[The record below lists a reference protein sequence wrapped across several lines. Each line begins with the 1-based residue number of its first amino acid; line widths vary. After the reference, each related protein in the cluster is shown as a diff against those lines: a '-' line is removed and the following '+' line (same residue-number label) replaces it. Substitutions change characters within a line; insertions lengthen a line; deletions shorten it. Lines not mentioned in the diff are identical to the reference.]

1 MYIFVSTKYDKK
13 GKNMRADGR
22 RLKNTDPMYR
32 VAAHIMDKR
41 IDSMNMTTIDIPYQP
56 IQDYVNKKR
65 KDGVSISH
73 MAIIIA
79 AYIRTMAKFPELNR
93 FIVNK
98 KVYHRNEIA
107 VGMVVLQSLESHEG
121 TMSKMYFDKANTV
134 FDVND
139 TINKYV
145 AENREAPE
153 NNGTEKI
160 IKILLS
166 IPGLLTVG
174 VKLFK
179 FLDKHGLLPKAIID
193 MSPFHM
199 SLGITNLASIRTNH
213 IYHHCYEFGTT
224 SVFLAMGNLRDI
236 PKRKGGEIIFERSM
250 PIGVTM
256 DERIC
261 SGSYFAT
268 AFRYMKKLL
277 ANPEVLELP
286 PEEIIEDTCK

>member
-1 MYIFVSTKYDKK
+1 
-13 GKNMRADGR
+13 MRADGR
-22 RLKNTDPMYR
+22 RLKKTDPMYR

-41 IDSMNMTTIDIPYQP
+41 IDAMNMITIDIPYEP
-56 IQDYVNKKR
+56 MHEYINKKR
-65 KDGVSISH
+65 KEGVRISH
-73 MAIIIA
+73 MALVLA
-79 AYIRTMAKFPELNR
+79 AYVRTMNDFPELNR

-98 KVYHRNEIA
+98 KIFARNEIA

-121 TMSKMYFDKANTV
+121 TMSKMYFEKSDTV
-134 FDVND
+134 FDIND
-139 TINKYV
+139 KINTYV
-145 AENREAPE
+145 TENRETPE

-160 IKILLS
+160 IKVLLS

-174 VKLFK
+174 VKFFK
-179 FLDKHGLLPKAIID
+179 FLDKHGLLPKAIIN

-224 SVFLAMGNLRDI
+224 SVFMAMGNLREVA
-236 PKRKGGEIIFERSM
+236 KRVNGEVVFEKTI

-268 AFRYMKKLL
+268 AFRRLKSYLK
-277 ANPEVLELP
+277 NPETLEVP
-286 PEEIIEDTCK
+286 PETINEDLAK